1 MKNIH
6 KDKPLKIRLLQPS
19 ASKRTYQLIEYED
32 AEGEPI
38 GSLTW
43 EKRWGSLAIADSATG
58 RWTFKRQGFL
68 RPVVTARKITEPDK
82 DFARFHFNLG
92 GSGTL
97 ILRDIKQQTFKWSR
111 KGILRPEFQ
120 LTSTEKGKKT
130 NLLAQFKPYS
140 KITKLEADIKLE
152 QEAFLIKEL
161 DLLILI
167 GAYLLVLMRYDD
179 EEAAA
184 AGAATAAI
192 AAGSS

>member
-1 MKNIH
+1 MKDIAKN
-6 KDKPLKIRLLQPS
+6 KSLEIRFLQTS
-19 ASKRTYQLIEYED
+19 AARHTFQLTESED
-32 AEGEPI
+32 VGGEPI
-38 GSLTW
+38 GSLIW
-43 EKRWGSLAIADSATG
+43 EKSRGSLAIADSVAG

-68 RPVVTARKITEPDK
+68 RPVVTARKITEPDQDLAK
-82 DFARFHFNLG
+82 FHFNLN

-97 ILRDIKQQTFKWSR
+97 VLRDSKQQTFKWSR

-130 NLLAQFKPYS
+130 NLLARFKPCS

-152 QEAFLIKEL
+152 QEAFLIKEI
-161 DLLILI
+161 DLLILM

-184 AGAATAAI
+184 AG
-192 AAGSS
+192 

>member
-1 MKNIH
+1 M
-6 KDKPLKIRLLQPS
+6 
-19 ASKRTYQLIEYED
+19 
-32 AEGEPI
+32 AESGDVDGEPL

-43 EKRWGSLAIADSATG
+43 EKSRGSLAVADSAAG

-68 RPVVTARKITEPDK
+68 RPVVTARKITEPDQDLAK
-82 DFARFHFNLG
+82 FHFNLD

-97 ILRDIKQQTFKWSR
+97 VLRDSKQTFKWSR
-111 KGILRPEFQ
+111 KGILLPEFQ

-130 NLLAQFKPYS
+130 NLLARFKSYS
-140 KITKLEADIKLE
+140 KITKLETDIKLE

-161 DLLILI
+161 DLLVLM
-167 GAYLLVLMRYDD
+167 GPYLLILMRYDD

-192 AAGSS
+192 AVSSSS